1 MNAFDKIICILLVSV
16 LMFLSPLFYL
26 AQKQDVINQ
35 VYVESKTV
43 EFVNDIKN
51 HGYITANMYERYL
64 DRLGDTGNLYVIE
77 MVHAHTVVN
86 PEYDEDSG
94 AFLDDYYTYQES
106 TYQDDIL
113 MEIFEGTGT
122 YYLRQGDYVSIKV
135 YNKTETFAGRML
147 RMIGVN
153 QKTQILITYGGIIR
167 DENY

>member
-1 MNAFDKIICILLVSV
+1 MNAFDKIVCILLASV
-16 LMFLSPLFYL
+16 LMFLFPLFYL

-43 EFVNDIKN
+43 ELVNDIKK
-51 HGYITANMYERYL
+51 HGYITSNMYERYL
-64 DRLGDTGNLYVIE
+64 DRLGDTGNLYEIE
-77 MVHAHTVVN
+77 IVHSHTVVN

-94 AFLDDYYTYQES
+94 TFLDDYYTYYEN

-113 MEIFEGTGT
+113 KEIFEGTGT
-122 YYLRQGDYVSIKV
+122 YYLRQGDYISIKV
-135 YNKTETFAGRML
+135 FNKTETFAGRML
-147 RMIGVN
+147 RIIGVN